1 MWVNCFVIIN
11 QSIKKINRNTIMKK
25 IILLITVIL
34 TLASCERQSGRR
46 PVQEPSIY
54 FLEYINEDEVK
65 VTSRFTDHWS
75 ASKYRNHLDS
85 LNLWSRLYSEPINS
99 IK

>member
-1 MWVNCFVIIN
+1 
-11 QSIKKINRNTIMKK
+11 MKK

-46 PVQEPSIY
+46 VVGQEQKLYII
-54 FLEYINEDEVK
+54 EYVDEDVDDIKEI
-65 VTSRFTDHWS
+65 RFADRYS
-75 ASKYRNHLDS
+75 ASKYRNTLDS
-85 LNLWSRLYSEPINS
+85 LNIWSRSYSEPINKT

>member
-1 MWVNCFVIIN
+1 
-11 QSIKKINRNTIMKK
+11 MKK

-46 PVQEPSIY
+46 VPETKLYII
-54 FLEYINEDEVK
+54 EYVDEDVDDIKEI
-65 VTSRFTDHWS
+65 RFATRYS
-75 ASKYRNHLDS
+75 ASQYRNTLDS
-85 LNLWSRLYSEPINS
+85 LNMWSRLYSEPINKT